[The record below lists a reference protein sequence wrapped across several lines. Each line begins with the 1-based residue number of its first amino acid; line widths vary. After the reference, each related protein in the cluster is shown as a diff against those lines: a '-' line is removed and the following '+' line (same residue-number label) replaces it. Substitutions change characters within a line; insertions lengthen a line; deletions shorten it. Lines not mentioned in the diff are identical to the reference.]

1 MKTVKYIFLA
11 IGLALFSISFYN
23 CGKDDD
29 PKSKKEELTEY
40 LVNKSTGWSLKSIV
54 VPASSATTE
63 DQWVDF
69 KLIVSSSTMSTSG
82 HASGANDV
90 WPTGGWSMNEN
101 GSTITRSD
109 GVVMSI
115 ITLTAISFSVS
126 FTVPDGTEIGG
137 RVASL
142 DGDYIFNL
150 H

>member
-1 MKTVKYIFLA
+1 MKTVKYIFLVL
-11 IGLALFSISFYN
+11 ILAFFSISLYN
-23 CGKDDD
+23 CGGDD

-54 VPASSATTE
+54 VPLSSATTE
-63 DQWVDF
+63 DQWVGF
-69 KLIVSSSTMSTSG
+69 KLTVSSNTMSTSG
-82 HASGANDV
+82 HATGAIGV
-90 WPTGGWSMNEN
+90 WPTGGWTMDEN
-101 GSTITRSD
+101 GRTITRAD

-115 ITLTAISFSVS
+115 ITLTAINFSVS

-150 H
+150 Q